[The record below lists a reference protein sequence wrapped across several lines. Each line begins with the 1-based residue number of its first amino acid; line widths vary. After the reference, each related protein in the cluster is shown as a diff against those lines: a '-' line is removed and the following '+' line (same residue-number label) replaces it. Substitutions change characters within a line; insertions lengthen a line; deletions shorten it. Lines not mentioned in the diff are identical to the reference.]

1 MSRIEGVSGSTRV
14 RFSTGHDPAP
24 AGEQP
29 ADPETTSRAL
39 IPLEAVV
46 GAREAPATSQRPC
59 AGFLAHLI
67 ATAGQ
72 LPQTREKRRA
82 EPEDAVA
89 AYQSTAK
96 GAVPGA
102 LNLSRSM

>member
-1 MSRIEGVSGSTRV
+1 MGRVEGASGSTRV
-14 RFSTGHDPAP
+14 RYSAAHNRAP

-29 ADPETTSRAL
+29 ADPETASRAL
-39 IPLEAVV
+39 IPLQAIV
-46 GAREAPATSQRPC
+46 GARKWPDASQRPC

-89 AYQSTAK
+89 AYQSTAR
-96 GAVPGA
+96 GGVPGA
-102 LNLSRSM
+102 LKISRST